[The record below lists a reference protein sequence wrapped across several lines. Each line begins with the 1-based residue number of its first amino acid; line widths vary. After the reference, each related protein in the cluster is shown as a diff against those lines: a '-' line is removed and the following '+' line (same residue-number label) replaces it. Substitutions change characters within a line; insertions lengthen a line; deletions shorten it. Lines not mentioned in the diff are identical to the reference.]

1 MNGLRSLFGYAA
13 FATLMLVSG
22 RTPVTPKFVP
32 AEAEAE
38 EMPLSADSLA
48 KLAVFK
54 TLRPAKYFNA
64 ETLPLMDTAEAP
76 LSDISKMAF
85 LVIDAQEAFCKKI
98 PGEIVTE
105 ETETCAGNDDTEL
118 ACRRLQAVVPD
129 FRKAGMSVYS
139 IYLGE
144 KKDFYIYE
152 PASSDVLVQK
162 DASSAFRSSNIDSL
176 LRDAGKETLVMG
188 GVNLSACVMMTA
200 LDARAKNYEVYVLLD
215 LTANS
220 DINAQGEIYFT
231 QMMRDHGVKFM
242 HSQGF
247 MKRLQA
253 APAVSAAKPGAY
265 NP

>member
-13 FATLMLVSG
+13 FASLMLVSG
-22 RTPVTPKFVP
+22 RTPVAPKFVVT
-32 AEAEAE
+32 EAEAE
-38 EMPLSADSLA
+38 ETPLSADSLA

-64 ETLPLMDTAEAP
+64 ETLPMLDTARAP
-76 LSDISKMAF
+76 LPDIAKMAF

-105 ETETCAGNDDTEL
+105 ETQTCAGNDDTEL
-118 ACRRLQAVVPD
+118 ACRRLQAIVPD
-129 FRKAGMSVYS
+129 FRKTGMSVYS
-139 IYLGE
+139 IYLGD
-144 KKDFYIYE
+144 KKDFYIYK
-152 PASSDVLVQK
+152 PAPSDVLVRK
-162 DASSAFRSSNIDSL
+162 DASSAFRSSNIGSL

-220 DINAQGEIYFT
+220 DINAQGELYFT
-231 QMMRDHGVKFM
+231 QMMRNHGVKFM
-242 HSQGF
+242 HSQDF

-253 APAVSAAKPGAY
+253 ASPVSVPRTGAY